1 MVIFFHKGLKGL
13 SFSSQQFF
21 LRSQENKSRNA
32 FIYYPK
38 SDVFLFQNNEQ
49 SLSTMED
56 RNIINCHNE
65 ISDSESE
72 SEVVVHAWNICTRER
87 LRQEDCKFQA
97 SLSYMK
103 PYPKKE
109 RKERKGRRGRRLGEK
124 VKGKKGERER
134 EGERGKRKRGKERAR
149 KGMEGKGSSKVL
161 AMAHT
166 EKNLPFFI
174 FLCGT
179 WNVRCKGK
187 LLL

>member
-1 MVIFFHKGLKGL
+1 MSNL
-13 SFSSQQFF
+13 SPQWKIGISSIVTMKSLTQ
-21 LRSQENKSRNA
+21 SQSQKWWCM
-32 FIYYPK
+32 PG
-38 SDVFLFQNNEQ
+38 
-49 SLSTMED
+49 
-56 RNIINCHNE
+56 
-65 ISDSESE
+65 IS
-72 SEVVVHAWNICTRER
+72 ALGR